1 MFQVW
6 LITSHS
12 SLLTSEALLR
22 ALASS
27 APCGG
32 PFRSVRVACERRAR
46 HFWIALQR
54 YNIFRNIPNFC
65 HRFDVILTSKLLKFG
80 RIDASIILHSH
91 NRNIEGDFQHEFS
104 RFLTSQART
113 NVQLVLK
120 RLTPAVTM
128 WLRDIVTLR
137 SFRPWTCSHSA
148 EFRLVWLCSHSIAT
162 LSRWRCAKVSY

>member
-1 MFQVW
+1 MFNCFRFDSS
-6 LITSHS
+6 LITYHF
-12 SLLTSEALLR
+12 SLITYHLSLITSEALLR

-32 PFRSVRVACERRAR
+32 PFRSVLVACERRAR

-104 RFLTSQART
+104 RFFWQARLERMF
-113 NVQLVLK
+113 NSYWNGWHLPWQC
-120 RLTPAVTM
+120 
-128 WLRDIVTLR
+128 DFVTL
-137 SFRPWTCSHSA
+137 WH
-148 EFRLVWLCSHSIAT
+148 
-162 LSRWRCAKVSY
+162 